1 MFERFTDSCR
11 KVMALATQEAKRYN
25 HEYIG
30 TEHILL
36 GLVSEREGLGI
47 QVLQNAA
54 IDIDTLRKKIE
65 KLVKSGSGMAY
76 LGKLPQ
82 TPRAKKVIEWSI
94 DEARALEQRDIGT
107 EHLLLG
113 LLQVKDGVACQV
125 LNACGMTYEKAHRQ
139 VSKLL
144 NIEPIHQASNEDD
157 IQVIEITG
165 EFTVCSQC
173 GYDGGFHNIFYD
185 LNCEKPTR
193 WILMCPG
200 CKAKYDIGLNC
211 PQ

>member
-36 GLVSEREGLGI
+36 GLVSEPEGLGI

-65 KLVKSGSGMAY
+65 TLVKGGSGMAY

-82 TPRAKKVIEWSI
+82 TPRAKKVIEWAI
-94 DEARALEQRDIGT
+94 DETRTMNQREIGT

-125 LNACGMTYEKAHRQ
+125 LNGCGMTYEKARHQ
-139 VSKLL
+139 IFKLL
-144 NIEPIHQASNEDD
+144 NIEPIAEASNKDN
-157 IQVIEITG
+157 IQVLEITG
-165 EFTVCSQC
+165 EFTVCPQC
-173 GYDGGFHNIFYD
+173 SYNGGFHNIFYG
-185 LNCEKPTR
+185 LNSREQK
-193 WILMCPG
+193 WILMCPN
-200 CKAKYDIGLNC
+200 CKAKYDIGLKY
-211 PQ
+211 PE